1 MRKRVLCACLFAFSA
16 STSLYAEQTTQPT
29 SQVVATK
36 PLATETT
43 TELKAHLFTLKNGMQ
58 LIVKPDHRAP
68 TAVHMLW
75 LRVGSMDELSGTTGV
90 AHVLEH
96 MMFKGTPTVKAREFS
111 QRVAALGGE
120 DNAFTSTDYT
130 AYYQQIPKDKL
141 EEVMKL
147 QADSFVNNQW
157 PDDEFKH
164 ELEVVKEERR
174 MRTDDQ
180 PHSLLYEQLMAAS
193 YMVNSYHHPIIG
205 WMNDLDNMTPDDA
218 RAFYQQWYTPL
229 NAAVVIAGDVQPE
242 EAQALAEKYYGSLPA
257 KPLSAR
263 KLVLEPTQVGIRRF
277 EVKAPAEQ
285 ANLLMAFKVPQLK
298 SVDQPT
304 ESDWDALALTVLSA
318 ILDGNDGARLERHLI
333 NSENR
338 VADSASTRN
347 GLYGRGPQLFFVS
360 GVPAAGK
367 TVADLEAALRAQIKR
382 VADEGVTEAEL
393 QRVKTQW
400 IASEIYQRDSVFSQA
415 NDLGSLWAIGLPLE
429 TKDKLIE
436 MLRKITADQV
446 KAVAKKYFG
455 DDQLT
460 VAVLNPQPR
469 DPNAKP
475 RTPPADLRH

>member
-1 MRKRVLCACLFAFSA
+1 MRKRVLCACLVALSA
-16 STSLYAEQTTQPT
+16 STRVYAEQASQP
-29 SQVVATK
+29 VVAHPTV
-36 PLATETT
+36 AAAT
-43 TELKAHLFTLKNGMQ
+43 TELEPRLFTLKNGMQ

-180 PHSLLYEQLMAAS
+180 PRSLLYEQLMAAS
-193 YMVNSYHHPIIG
+193 YVLNPYRNPIIG

-242 EAQALAEKYYGSLPA
+242 EALALAEKYYGSLPA
-257 KPLSAR
+257 KPLPVR
-263 KLVLEPTQVGIRRF
+263 KPALEPIQVGIRRF
-277 EVKAPAEQ
+277 EIKAPAEQ

-304 ESDWDALALTVLSA
+304 QSDWDALALTVLSA
-318 ILDGNDGARLERHLI
+318 ILDGNDGARLERNLI
-333 NSENR
+333 NSEQR
-338 VADSASTRN
+338 VADNASTRN
-347 GLYGRGPQLFFVS
+347 GMYGRGPQLFFVS

-367 TVADLEAALRAQIKR
+367 TVEDLELALRAQIKR

-393 QRVKTQW
+393 KRVKTQW
-400 IASEIYQRDSVFSQA
+400 IAAEIYQRDSVFSQA
-415 NDLGSLWAIGLPLE
+415 NDLGSLWAIGMPLE

-436 MLRKITADQV
+436 MLRKVTADQV

-469 DPNAKP
+469 DPKAKP
-475 RTPPADLRH
+475 RTPSVEVRH

>member
-1 MRKRVLCACLFAFSA
+1 MRKRVLCACLVALSA
-16 STSLYAEQTTQPT
+16 STRVYAEQATQ
-29 SQVVATK
+29 QVTANQAVA
-36 PLATETT
+36 AAT
-43 TELKAHLFTLKNGMQ
+43 TELEPRLFTLKNGMQ

-180 PHSLLYEQLMAAS
+180 PRSLLYEQLMAAS
-193 YMVNSYHHPIIG
+193 YVLNPYRNPIIG

-242 EAQALAEKYYGSLPA
+242 EALVLAEKYYGGLPA
-257 KPLSAR
+257 KPLPVR
-263 KLVLEPTQVGIRRF
+263 KPALEPMQVGIRRF
-277 EVKAPAEQ
+277 EIKAPAEQ

-318 ILDGNDGARLERHLI
+318 ILDGNDGARLERNLI
-333 NSENR
+333 NSEQR
-338 VADSASTRN
+338 VADNASTRN
-347 GLYGRGPQLFFVS
+347 GMYGRGPQLFFVS
-360 GVPAAGK
+360 GVPAAEK
-367 TVADLEAALRAQIKR
+367 TVEDLELALRTQIKR

-393 QRVKTQW
+393 KRVKTQW
-400 IASEIYQRDSVFSQA
+400 IAAEIYQRDSVFSQA
-415 NDLGSLWAIGLPLE
+415 NDLGSLWAIGMPLE

-436 MLRKITADQV
+436 MLRKVTADQV

-469 DPNAKP
+469 DPKAKP
-475 RTPPADLRH
+475 RTPSVEVRH